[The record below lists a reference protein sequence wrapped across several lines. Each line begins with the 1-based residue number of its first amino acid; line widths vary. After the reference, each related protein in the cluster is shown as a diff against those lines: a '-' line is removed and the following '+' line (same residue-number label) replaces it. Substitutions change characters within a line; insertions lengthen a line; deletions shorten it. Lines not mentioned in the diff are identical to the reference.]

1 MKFHCPHFRSG
12 VALTCFLAVLAMNL
26 NRLPGLDQIGVLA
39 LALLLGLAA
48 RVLLHIPEPQETGI
62 HFSAKELLRIGTVL
76 IGVRCNFDL
85 LAHVGPRI
93 MIIVASVVIGGLSMI
108 TWMGR
113 CAGLSKTLSLLLAID
128 TSICGA
134 SAVASVAPTLRA
146 TKEEVA
152 LVIPLGSLIGT
163 VGVLGM
169 TAVAHFFPIAP
180 ISFGVLAGANLQEV
194 AQVIAAVSVLPASID
209 SGVATKFLR
218 VLFLAPTMLVLGFFL
233 MRKGLQTGDSR
244 QGGVY
249 ALVSSVWFVFG
260 FLIVGVLHTMMER
273 WGNVFFVARAD
284 QIILS
289 VATFF
294 MAMAMSGVGLQ
305 VRLKH
310 LWQQGWRVGAV
321 AFAGWLF
328 LVIIAGTE
336 IHFLHLH

>member
-12 VALTCFLAVLAMNL
+12 VALTCFVAVLAMNL
-26 NRLPGLDQIGVLA
+26 NHLPGLSQIGVLA

-48 RVLLHIPEPQETGI
+48 RILLHIPEPQETGI

-93 MIIVASVVIGGLSMI
+93 IIVVASVVIGGLVGI
-108 TWMGR
+108 AWLGR
-113 CAGLSKTLSLLLAID
+113 RAGLSETLSLLLAIN

-152 LVIPLGSLIGT
+152 LVIPIGSLIGT
-163 VGVLGM
+163 IGVLGM

-180 ISFGVLAGANLQEV
+180 LSFGVFAGASLQEV

-218 VLFLAPTMLVLGFFL
+218 VLFLAPTILLLGFFL
-233 MRKGLQTGDSR
+233 MRRGLQGGGSR
-244 QGGVY
+244 QGALY

-273 WGNVFFVARAD
+273 WGNVFFVARTD

-294 MAMAMSGVGLQ
+294 MAVAMAGVGLQ
-305 VRLKH
+305 VQLEPLR
-310 LWQQGWRVGAV
+310 QQGWRIVAV
-321 AFAGWLF
+321 AFIGWLF
-328 LVIIAGTE
+328 LVFIVGIE
-336 IHFLHLH
+336 IHFLHLK

>member
-1 MKFHCPHFRSG
+1 MKFYCPHFRSG

-26 NRLPGLDQIGVLA
+26 NHLPGLDQIGVLA

-48 RVLLHIPEPQETGI
+48 RILLHIPELQETGI
-62 HFSAKELLRIGTVL
+62 HFSAKHLLRIGTVL

-85 LAHVGPRI
+85 LVHVGPRI
-93 MIIVASVVIGGLSMI
+93 IIVVVSVVIGGLVGI
-108 TWMGR
+108 TWLGR
-113 CAGLSKTLSLLLAID
+113 RAGLSETLSLLLAIN

-163 VGVLGM
+163 IGVLSM
-169 TAVAHFFPIAP
+169 TTLAHFFPIAP
-180 ISFGVLAGANLQEV
+180 LSFGVFAGASLQEV
-194 AQVIAAVSVLPASID
+194 AQVIAAVSVLPSSMD

-218 VLFLAPTMLVLGFFL
+218 VLFLAPTMLALGFFL
-233 MRKGLQTGDSR
+233 MRRSLRTGDSR
-244 QGGVY
+244 QSGIY

-273 WGNVFFVARAD
+273 WGNVFFIARLD

-289 VATFF
+289 VATFL
-294 MAMAMSGVGLQ
+294 MAMAMAGVGLQ
-305 VRLKH
+305 VRLER
-310 LWQQGWRVGAV
+310 LWQQGLRIVAV
-321 AFAGWLF
+321 AFIGWLF

-336 IHFLHLH
+336 IHLLHLK